1 MSKKVLI
8 VGTGLGG
15 LSTGLRLAAR
25 GYEVAFVE
33 KATQP
38 GGRLNRFEN
47 FDDAAF
53 AGKLQRGFGQEMVFC
68 KIDQRA
74 PISGDGI

>member
-15 LSTGLRLAAR
+15 LSTGLRLASR

-33 KATQP
+33 KAITE
-38 GGRLNRFEN
+38 GTNGRAKMKKEKDLYYSVIDGEV
-47 FDDAAF
+47 
-53 AGKLQRGFGQEMVFC
+53 KVFT
-68 KIDQRA
+68 D
-74 PISGDGI
+74 